1 MNIAMGVLFIYVI
14 VLAHNSSNL
23 TGDIPQLK
31 MSLTTS
37 SVNIFI
43 DFTLNDNPS

>member
-1 MNIAMGVLFIYVI
+1 MNIAVGVLFINVI

-31 MSLTTS
+31 NLTDYIISEYIHRFYTEQ
-37 SVNIFI
+37 
-43 DFTLNDNPS
+43 